1 MFLNLT
7 CIKGWVNSMTWN
19 KSSSLGIAA
28 NQDTNIAVVNYKGKK
43 RDLIKYKYSSV
54 TLPIPDE
61 ENSFFAIE
69 YEKK

>member
-28 NQDTNIAVVNYKGKK
+28 NQDTNIAEINYKGKK
-43 RDLIKYKYSSV
+43 LKYKYSSV

-69 YEKK
+69 YEKNR

>member
-28 NQDTNIAVVNYKGKK
+28 NQDTNIAEINYKGKK
-43 RDLIKYKYSSV
+43 R
-54 TLPIPDE
+54 
-61 ENSFFAIE
+61 
-69 YEKK
+69 